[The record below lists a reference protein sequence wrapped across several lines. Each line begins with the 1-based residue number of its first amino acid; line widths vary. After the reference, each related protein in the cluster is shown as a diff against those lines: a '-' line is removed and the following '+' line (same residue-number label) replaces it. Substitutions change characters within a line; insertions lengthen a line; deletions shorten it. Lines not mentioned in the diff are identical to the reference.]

1 MRLSD
6 LVYLNKSDRQMLLA
20 VLVVAV
26 VVVGVIWLT
35 SRPSTADE
43 DSRVAGTAAL
53 PAQRGAASPSPKHYY
68 VEGRRVE
75 RFAFDP
81 NTADSTQLL
90 RLGLQPWQVRNI
102 YKYRAAG
109 GIYREKA
116 DFANL
121 YGLTVKQYRELEP
134 YIRISPDYQ
143 PASTLHLPR
152 QYDQAAGQA
161 DGHRGTQPSADSVGT
176 PRYAYSPKIKAGE
189 TVDLNALD
197 TTVYKTVPGIG
208 SYYAR
213 RLLDYGRRLGG
224 FVSLDQL
231 REIDDFPM
239 ESALYFTVQ
248 SPVATR
254 LRINSLSLND
264 LKRHP
269 YINYYQARAITD
281 YRRQQGRIN
290 DLHEL
295 SLLPEFPEEVIARL
309 LPYVSYE

>member
-1 MRLSD
+1 MKLRD
-6 LVYLNKSDRQMLLA
+6 LFYLNKSDRQVLLTF
-20 VLVVAV
+20 LLVAV
-26 VVVGVIWLT
+26 VALSAYCLIGNRT
-35 SRPSTADE
+35 
-43 DSRVAGTAAL
+43 DSEKDRFDDREVPL
-53 PAQRGAASPSPKHYY
+53 RGSQSSPSPKEKHYF

-75 RFAFDP
+75 RFVFDP

-134 YIRISPDYQ
+134 YIQISPDYL

-152 QYDQAAGQA
+152 QYGQSGASQSLSVVDSAHAAVP
-161 DGHRGTQPSADSVGT
+161 QPT
-176 PRYAYSPKIKAGE
+176 YSLKIKAGE

-197 TTVYKTVPGIG
+197 TAVYMTVPGIG
-208 SYYAR
+208 SYRAR
-213 RLLDYGRRLGG
+213 RIFEYGRRLGG
-224 FVSLDQL
+224 YTSVGQL
-231 REIDDFPM
+231 SEIDDFPM
-239 ESALYFTVQ
+239 ESVIFFDISSKIEPSLK
-248 SPVATR
+248 
-254 LRINSLSLND
+254 INRMSLND

-269 YINYYQARAITD
+269 YINYYMARAIID

-290 DLHEL
+290 DLHDL
-295 SLLPEFPEEVIARL
+295 SLLPEFSEDVIARL
-309 LPYVSYE
+309 MPYVSYE